1 MGIMDKVGALVPW
14 RAEHRDRPADE
25 DALTLRDDLDRW
37 LQRLFDDP
45 WGSATDVEVRE
56 TDDELV
62 VTAEVPGLDREDLE
76 LTITP
81 GALIIRGEKREE
93 KQDQG
98 KDFYMTEARYG
109 RFVRTVPLPT
119 GLDVDRASARVRHG
133 VLTVKFPKAAAGPGA
148 RRIAIKT

>member
-1 MGIMDKVGALVPW
+1 MDKIGALLPW

-25 DALTLRDDLDRW
+25 DALTLR
-37 LQRLFDDP
+37 
-45 WGSATDVEVRE
+45 
-56 TDDELV
+56 DELV